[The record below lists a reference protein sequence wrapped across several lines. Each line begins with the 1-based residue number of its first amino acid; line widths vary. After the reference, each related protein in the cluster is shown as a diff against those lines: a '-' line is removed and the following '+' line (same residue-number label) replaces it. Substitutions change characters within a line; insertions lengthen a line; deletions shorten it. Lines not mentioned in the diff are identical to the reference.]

1 MLSVLDKSSICF
13 ILACTFLTS
22 STIGVFFSFPGVNR
36 SCKVLREAAL
46 GDGGVVPWN
55 SPRRFKFSSTSS
67 EAFADD
73 DSPCT
78 GELTQEELAL
88 EGAEEEGLVVLLVVL
103 VLLGRAISGI
113 NCPMFGLLLF

>member
-1 MLSVLDKSSICF
+1 MSLVLDKSSICF

-55 SPRRFKFSSTSS
+55 SPRRFKFSSTLS

-88 EGAEEEGLVVLLVVL
+88 VGAEEEGLVVPFVVL
-103 VLLGRAISGI
+103 VLVVRAISAVI
-113 NCPMFGLLLF
+113 CPLG